1 MKGETMGSLEKK
13 IKENAYLI
21 ATDLKCTIEIVE
33 DDRESE
39 YTKRCAKE
47 VFFERVFEHVTG
59 KGLES

>member
-1 MKGETMGSLEKK
+1 MGYYEKK

-21 ATDLKCTIEIVE
+21 ATDLKCTIEIIE

-47 VFFERVFEHVTG
+47 VFFERVYEHVMG

>member
-1 MKGETMGSLEKK
+1 MGSLEKK

-21 ATDLKCTIEIVE
+21 ATDLKCTIEVVFAE
-33 DDRESE
+33 HESE

-47 VFFERVFEHVTG
+47 VFFERVYEHVTG